1 MKVRF
6 TPPPQ
11 AEVSRGMKV
20 PYGPGRRN
28 AAQWRWH
35 LILVLVASPFV
46 YLLFSL
52 AWPYLTLTAPGVVV
66 LDREN
71 VVAAGA
77 GTVHT
82 LHLRPGDPV
91 EVGQPLVTLVSAALD
106 ERIAAARA
114 ALAEAAPPPAA
125 AGRTGAGA
133 ASLAPLEELLRLA
146 EQAASRQAERL
157 AVVQELLA
165 EGAATVAEV
174 ESAAAEADSAR
185 RTLLQ
190 TRREVLAASRE
201 GAQAAPAAVSPDRQR
216 LQERLEALE
225 REQQGLVA
233 RAPLAG
239 RLLDLPVEAGQQ
251 VAPGTVLAQVAVPG
265 RAQVEAYL
273 RPAALAKAA
282 QGREVT
288 VRLADGRS
296 VQARV
301 REQPSRVRQLPAG
314 LAAAANSSRDPMLL
328 VTLDLA
334 EPLPVEQAIQGM
346 PVEVRFPRF

>member
-114 ALAEAAPPPAA
+114 ALAESAPPPAA
-125 AGRTGAGA
+125 AGRTGAEA
-133 ASLAPLEELLRLA
+133 APLAPLEELLQLA
-146 EQAASRQAERL
+146 EHTARRQAGRL
-157 AVVQELLA
+157 AVVQGLLA
-165 EGAATVAEV
+165 KGAATVAEV
-174 ESAAAEADSAR
+174 EAAAAEADSAR
-185 RTLLQ
+185 RSLLQ
-190 TRREVLAASRE
+190 TRREVLAARSE
-201 GAQAAPAAVSPDRQR
+201 GAPAAPAESVSPDRQR
-216 LQERLEALE
+216 LR
-225 REQQGLVA
+225 
-233 RAPLAG
+233 
-239 RLLDLPVEAGQQ
+239 
-251 VAPGTVLAQVAVPG
+251 
-265 RAQVEAYL
+265 
-273 RPAALAKAA
+273 
-282 QGREVT
+282 
-288 VRLADGRS
+288 
-296 VQARV
+296 
-301 REQPSRVRQLPAG
+301 
-314 LAAAANSSRDPMLL
+314 
-328 VTLDLA
+328 
-334 EPLPVEQAIQGM
+334 
-346 PVEVRFPRF
+346 

>member
-106 ERIAAARA
+106 ERIAAA
-114 ALAEAAPPPAA
+114 P
-125 AGRTGAGA
+125 
-133 ASLAPLEELLRLA
+133 LAPLEELLQLA
-146 EQAASRQAERL
+146 EHTARRQAGRL
-157 AVVQELLA
+157 AVVQGLLA
-165 EGAATVAEV
+165 KGAATVAEV
-174 ESAAAEADSAR
+174 EAAAAEADSAR
-185 RTLLQ
+185 RSLLQ
-190 TRREVLAASRE
+190 TRREVLAARSE
-201 GAQAAPAAVSPDRQR
+201 GAPAAPAESVSPDRQR
-216 LQERLEALE
+216 LRERLAALE
-225 REQQGLVA
+225 RERQGLVT

-239 RLLDLPVEAGQQ
+239 RLLDLPVETGQQ

-273 RPAALAKAA
+273 RPAALGKATP
-282 QGREVT
+282 GREVT
-288 VRLADGRS
+288 VRLPDGRS
-296 VQARV
+296 VLARV

-314 LAAAANSSRDPMLL
+314 FAAAATDSRDPMLL
-328 VTLDLA
+328 VTFDLA
-334 EPLPVEQAIQGM
+334 EPLPVALAIQGL